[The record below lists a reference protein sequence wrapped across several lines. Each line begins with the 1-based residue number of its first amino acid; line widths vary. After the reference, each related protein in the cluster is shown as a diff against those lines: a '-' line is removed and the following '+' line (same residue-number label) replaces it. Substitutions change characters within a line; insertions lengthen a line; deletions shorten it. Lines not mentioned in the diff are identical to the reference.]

1 MHNPNVRW
9 TDIKGL
15 QKPKRLL
22 REAVVY
28 PTKYPE
34 LFSGILAPWKG
45 LLLYGPS
52 GTGQL
57 GGRPVRPFF
66 SPVFSGSLPRRR
78 GKGGVGGGG
87 GGGGEGRL

>member
-66 SPVFSGSLPRRR
+66 PQCSR
-78 GKGGVGGGG
+78 GLSVGGGKRAG
-87 GGGGEGRL
+87 W